1 MQVAYKQEGEKV
13 KHKYKLDPDV
23 PQFIQARVNAFN
35 LSDVSMQPIVHSIIY
50 LSFLNR
56 KVTFYIFML

>member
-35 LSDVSMQPIVHSIIY
+35 LSDVSMQQIVHSVIY
-50 LSFLNR
+50 LSFLSR